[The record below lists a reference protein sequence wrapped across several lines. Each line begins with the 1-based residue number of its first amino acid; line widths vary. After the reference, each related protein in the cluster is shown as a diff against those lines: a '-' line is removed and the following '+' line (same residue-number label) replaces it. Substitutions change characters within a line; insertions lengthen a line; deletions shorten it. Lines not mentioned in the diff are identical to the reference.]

1 MILKQ
6 AQGYD
11 LRKFLSQK
19 VLVCA
24 QLGPGKL
31 LLCNCPVCSFFR
43 CLPLTTIRDKK
54 VRMVTRVSRIKHVFI
69 LSLTIYY
76 FFPLR
81 HMDPSLLPPKLFLA
95 IRKQDQIIIS
105 ELYLLNCFASAM
117 NWHLPVCI
125 LQSAMHFLKS

>member
-43 CLPLTTIRDKK
+43 CLPLTTISDKK
-54 VRMVTRVSRIKHVFI
+54 VRMVTRVSRLKHLF
-69 LSLTIYY
+69 LFSLTIYY
-76 FFPLR
+76 FFFSLR
-81 HMDPSLLPPKLFLA
+81 HMDPSLLLPKLFLA
-95 IRKQDQIIIS
+95 NRKQDQIIIS
-105 ELYLLNCFASAM
+105 EFTFIKLFCVCNELASTSLYSSVSHAFS
-117 NWHLPVCI
+117 
-125 LQSAMHFLKS
+125 